1 MFKLMKINDFYILTD
16 GDASKKIS
24 EDEKSTIYTM
34 SILASTKRLQ
44 EAENLKLLEINNIDL
59 HILEDADNNE
69 WEVEVDM
76 QFNVYLK
83 SQLI

>member
-1 MFKLMKINDFYILTD
+1 MFKLMKVNDFYILTD
-16 GDASKKIS
+16 GASKKLT
-24 EDEKSTIYTM
+24 EDVNTVTYTM
-34 SILASTKRLQ
+34 SVLASTRKID

-59 HILEDADNNE
+59 HILEDVDNNE
-69 WEVEVDM
+69 WEVEIDL

>member
-1 MFKLMKINDFYILTD
+1 MKVNDFYILTD
-16 GDASKKIS
+16 GASKKLT
-24 EDEKSTIYTM
+24 EDVNTVTYTM
-34 SILASTKRLQ
+34 SVLASTRKID

-59 HILEDADNNE
+59 HILEDVDNNE
-69 WEVEVDM
+69 WEVEIDL